1 MTSSSRRRWD
11 PAVAQDSEGLDGT
24 SVDYWPSRG
33 TSTSAGLTGLG
44 LARVGVT
51 DWLAALLTGNVT
63 AGALPWVAG
72 LATPLLTQLANGP
85 AASVTVSMTLFPIAA
100 ALDYNS
106 PILARI
112 IAGTADA
119 VTLPG
124 PRRSGRDVRVWRR
137 RTRDDVQGRHRRHH
151 PDIDRR
157 GRAEHRPG
165 AGATW
170 VPTRF
175 LCKPY
180 KARAHFTASAPMA
193 LSIQGRLVFAGGCE
207 DGVPRSV
214 RVLTP
219 SLARVPVRAPD
230 PPWARA
236 GAGSGAHP
244 DRGDPARAPCAAGRS
259 CSAACFATR

>member
-85 AASVTVSMTLFPIAA
+85 AASVTVSMTLFPIADA
-100 ALDYNS
+100 AGYNS

-137 RTRDDVQGRHRRHH
+137 RTRDDVQGRRRRHH

-165 AGATW
+165 AGATRGTDQIPLQALQGAGALHR
-170 VPTRF
+170 VR
-175 LCKPY
+175 
-180 KARAHFTASAPMA
+180 PMA